1 MSTQQTL
8 VPPLD
13 AVLRNLEDERV
24 TIRKKASEDLGCL
37 LADSAV
43 VATLNRAPASGV
55 LSWTRDAIQCCREI
69 EGIDMRFLNC
79 GVPRDGEDRQ
89 YSTGSPHQSSEIW
102 DL

>member
-69 EGIDMRFLNC
+69 EGIDTRFLNC
-79 GVPRDGEDRQ
+79 GVPYIQNVGKRT
-89 YSTGSPHQSSEIW
+89 SLAIFW
-102 DL
+102 